1 MPVAGGTGTQGGTL
15 AAGEGGKIDE
25 GMDRSWIEAGDVCQR
40 YDAFCALAEEAR
52 AAWLAW
58 AIARTL
64 HAVVAGKTGE
74 AMIDHLGTKLEID
87 VAAWWRPTANNYFD
101 RLSSKAAILTHLDE
115 IGGKELA
122 SRHGASKKHEQIGRA
137 HF

>member
-1 MPVAGGTGTQGGTL
+1 MRISDWRSDVCSSDL
-15 AAGEGGKIDE
+15 
-25 GMDRSWIEAGDVCQR
+25 SWIEAGDVCQR
-40 YDAFCALAEEAR
+40 YDAFCALADEAR

-101 RLSSKAAILTHLDE
+101 RSDE
-115 IGGKELA
+115 RRVGKV
-122 SRHGASKKHEQIGRA
+122 GVMTC
-137 HF
+137 